1 MCIRNRIGRDCGRPF
16 SGQRRTCLV
25 LLTAMIGACS
35 ESEDRPLAV
44 FGTYCSEDGE
54 CSSGLC
60 IETDGATTAEQATYR
75 RCSSSCSADRPCP
88 SGYCGDD
95 GACILG
101 PPAVSIARIGV
112 LHRDPSEN
120 LAAGVVGWSSIL
132 GRALLADVERNE
144 RLGIE
149 TVEEEWS
156 IEPDDVA
163 AHAES
168 LIESGDNVIIADSS
182 DFLEELRVVAGRRT
196 DVRFLV
202 ASSFDYGT
210 NMGSFA
216 GRLYQATYV
225 LGTIAGSVTT
235 TNTVAIV
242 GPRAT
247 PEMVLSANAFA
258 RGALALN
265 PNTAIIVHWTGSWRS
280 AAQPPGEFIAIDL
293 LVGELGAD
301 VVYNLT
307 DTHAPLIYL

>member
-1 MCIRNRIGRDCGRPF
+1 M
-16 SGQRRTCLV
+16 
-25 LLTAMIGACS
+25 
-35 ESEDRPLAV
+35 
-44 FGTYCSEDGE
+44 
-54 CSSGLC
+54 
-60 IETDGATTAEQATYR
+60 
-75 RCSSSCSADRPCP
+75 
-88 SGYCGDD
+88 
-95 GACILG
+95 
-101 PPAVSIARIGV
+101 
-112 LHRDPSEN
+112 
-120 LAAGVVGWSSIL
+120 
-132 GRALLADVERNE
+132 
-144 RLGIE
+144 
-149 TVEEEWS
+149 
-156 IEPDDVA
+156 
-163 AHAES
+163 
-168 LIESGDNVIIADSS
+168 
-182 DFLEELRVVAGRRT
+182 AGRRT

-307 DTHAPLIYL
+307 DTHAPLIYLSTMQDGDRGNGEFPEGTPPVLGMGSHDADACRFAPDTCVAAAATCWATIVFSVLRDMASGSWLPSSIDWIAMSSTSNETGVIVEGPNPELVDREVVVNSADTIEAISTSEVGLTLPFGGTVLDADGNERFGAGASPDDEALQSMCWYVSGLIDTDEAPTTPPEECEQSLSSRHK